1 MEKKMIDKIKEA
13 IACYKDKIKELQK
26 ENTKLKNTVEFYASE
41 DNWIG
46 WHRDVDMIRN
56 DTEPTKANDGFDIML
71 GGKRARQTLKD
82 LNKD

>member
-1 MEKKMIDKIKEA
+1 MKDKDKEA
-13 IACYKDKIKELQK
+13 ISCYKDKIKELEK

-46 WHRDVDMIRN
+46 WRRDVDMIRN

-71 GGKRARQTLKD
+71 GGKMAG
-82 LNKD
+82 